1 MVRFVFEVL
10 KVKASNENTH
20 FFRQLITE
28 YKGTNKETTEF
39 LKIKNV
45 IAINYNQGGQT
56 PKKLKKRGA
65 KWFPLL

>member
-1 MVRFVFEVL
+1 
-10 KVKASNENTH
+10 VKASNENTH

-28 YKGTNKETTEF
+28 YERTNKEKTEF

-56 PKKLKKRGA
+56 PKKLKKEVLSGFLFFRKRLFA
-65 KWFPLL
+65 KNK